1 MFNIIILLALGYF
14 SYYYGSSLVKRYAE
28 VGFSGFNKTD
38 YFMILLVLGMVALF
52 VVYLIRT
59 IKWFRNKDER
69 EAQKLEYERK
79 LEEQRA
85 EQRRKRLAQY
95 REDYDDEPEE
105 SELTE
110 QSVLEEALEEQESEA
125 AEAEQ
130 LSEQEAEQLNGETE
144 AADIPAEAEETADI
158 PAKAEET
165 AEAAEEPSGSRE

>member
-85 EQRRKRLAQY
+85 EQRKKRLAQY

-130 LSEQEAEQLNGETE
+130 LSEQEAEQFNGETE
-144 AADIPAEAEETADI
+144 AADI

-165 AEAAEEPSGSRE
+165 AEAAEEPSDSRE